1 MSGLIEKTF
10 RMGLSRKQFA
20 TLHKMHKLIKS
31 MLIHNLSQ
39 VPVSESHQK
48 YLSRFSYCNRW
59 SYVAAKHLDKFKA
72 KLGCD
77 VKSYTYLDNLTSL
90 ENLCLEI
97 NEQNN
102 QGNVVIN
109 EEALLSYY
117 ERKSI
122 FALSEEVLQEKR
134 TIQQHH
140 VNK

>member
-1 MSGLIEKTF
+1 MKKSYEYKFLFIKA
-10 RMGLSRKQFA
+10 LDNDKINNI
-20 TLHKMHKLIKS
+20 HKLIAHLVDTCAFDS
-31 MLIHNLSQ
+31 NDF
-39 VPVSESHQK
+39 
-48 YLSRFSYCNRW
+48 FSTN
-59 SYVAAKHLDKFKA
+59 SAA
-72 KLGCD
+72 
-77 VKSYTYLDNLTSL
+77 VDNFTSL

-134 TIQQHH
+134 TIQQHY